1 MQNSLLESL
10 RNFCHAHSP
19 LATIH
24 NQIMS
29 ANVTTGNYYQEI
41 FETLFE
47 SAALNELAA
56 GLAQGQ
62 GALVLSGLAGSA
74 RSLLIAALEKKLRRR
89 VVFITRSNR
98 EVEEIQPDLDFFYCA
113 LNGLESCEEQVL
125 TIPALE
131 TDPYDG
137 TSPHAEV
144 LEQRTLALHRAAQG
158 EARILLTSIDA
169 IAERTISPNLLN
181 ASSIVLRVG
190 EDMPPELIVDLLIS
204 SGYVRQEPV
213 GAVGEFSLRG
223 GILDVFS
230 PAHDAPH
237 RIEFFGDTVDS
248 IREFDADTQRSIGK
262 VSESNLVPMRELSVR
277 REEFMQ
283 WAEAARKHW
292 ADDRYRRDLRARLAH
307 AERGEWFEG
316 WEYLLPLTR
325 ALDASAFDYFKDAVL
340 VIDEPV
346 EVEKRAADFYAHLQA
361 RFAQADEAG
370 DLALSPERLFLTV
383 EELREKFAAATRIE
397 FRLLGRAAATT
408 DEQFRIDGAGL
419 SSRVKDIVSE
429 IRNQESEVRSQKP
442 DEDTEFASQESDAYV
457 ELRIRES
464 QEGSGFTSQGS
475 ETATEND
482 QESDVQA
489 PLSSEE
495 EVIARTRELIA
506 AKKAKPLFLFPITGE
521 TPDISI
527 ISQSSRRYYGR
538 IQELARDLKE
548 PANRQM
554 MLFAMPSL
562 GLAERVVE
570 MLSEYQVTAQLLSS
584 LNPQS
589 RNGAPLLTNRIVT
602 VGRPANGFS
611 LPTANL
617 TLLTESDVFGDVERT
632 VQQRAVPKQ
641 QRKQRKASAFLSD
654 LGDLKVGD
662 YVVHVD
668 HGIGQFQGLQQIAT
682 AGAPTGNTAMGIQ
695 RASSGVRE
703 FMLLT
708 FAEGAKLYVPV
719 ERLDLVQRYSAGEG
733 HKPPLDKLGGIGWQK
748 AKARVKRAMRD
759 MAEELL
765 KLYAERKLVG
775 GHAYGAD
782 SPWQQEFEDAFEYQ
796 LTPDQETAIDD
807 VKSDMENS
815 QPADRLIVG
824 DVGYGKTEVAMRA
837 AFKAV
842 MENKQVAVL
851 APTTVLAFQH
861 FKTFQKRFAAFPVR
875 IDMLSRFRSTK
886 EQKATLQALEAGGV
900 DIVIGTHRL
909 LSKDVTFKDLGLLI
923 VDEEQRFGVAH
934 KERIKHMRKKVDV
947 IAMSATPI
955 PRSLNMS
962 LAGLRDMSVIETPPR
977 DRLAIQTHVVPFSD
991 TVIRSAIEL
1000 ELQRGGQAFFVHNR
1014 VETIYTI
1021 AELLT
1026 RLVPEARIGV
1036 GHGQLGEKELEDV
1049 LMKFVRHELDVL
1061 VATTIIENGIDIPLA
1076 NTIII
1081 NRADNYG
1088 LSQLYQLRGRVGR
1101 SNRRAYAYLL
1111 IPTEDSLTDIARR
1124 RLAAIREF
1132 SDLGAGFR
1140 IAALDLELRGAG
1152 NLLGGQ
1158 QSGHIDT
1165 IGFDLYTQ
1173 MLERTVRE
1181 LKGQPIED
1189 ETSTAINLGVDIR
1202 IPEEF
1207 IYDMSQRLRTYK
1219 RISSAESEAELADI
1233 HAEITDRY
1241 GSMPESVEN
1250 LFEYARLRRESSRL
1264 AVVSIDREGERL
1276 ALKFSEKAKI
1286 DPEKLIEMVASGSAQ
1301 FSPAGVM
1308 KVTVSAESD
1317 AEIFAEVRNLLNRL
1331 R

>member
-1 MQNSLLESL
+1 MPVN
-10 RNFCHAHSP
+10 P
-19 LATIH
+19 ATK
-24 NQIMS
+24 S
-29 ANVTTGNYYQEI
+29 YPEEI
-41 FETLFE
+41 FNALFE
-47 SAALNELAA
+47 SDGFNELV
-56 GLAQGQ
+56 LELNKGQ
-62 GALVLSGLAGSA
+62 QVMVVSGLAGSA
-74 RSLLIAALEKKLRRR
+74 RALLLAALERKFRRR

-98 EVEEIQPDLDFFYCA
+98 EVEETQSDIEFFYCA
-113 LNGLESCEEQVL
+113 LNGIDTSEGKVL
-125 TIPALE
+125 NIPALE

-137 TSPHAEV
+137 RSPHAEV
-144 LEQRTLALHRAAQG
+144 LEQRTLALHRAVTD

-169 IAERTISPNLLN
+169 VAERTIPPNLLN
-181 ASSIVLRVG
+181 SSSIALKVG

-213 GAVGEFSLRG
+213 GTVGEFSLRG

-262 VSESNLVPMRELSVR
+262 VNESSLVPMRELSVR

-292 ADDRYRRDLRARLAH
+292 QDDRYRRDLRARLAH
-307 AERGEWFEG
+307 AERGEAFEG

-325 ALDASAFDYFKDAVL
+325 ILDASAFDYFNDALLVL
-340 VIDEPV
+340 DEPV
-346 EVEKRAADFYAHLQA
+346 EIEKRAADFYSHLQE

-370 DLALSPERLFLTV
+370 DLVLSPDRLFLTV
-383 EELREKFAAATRIE
+383 EQLREKFATATRIE
-397 FRLLGRAAATT
+397 FRLLGRAAATI
-408 DEQFRIDGAGL
+408 DEQFRIDG
-419 SSRVKDIVSE
+419 SSLQSEVKNIISE
-429 IRNQESEVRSQKP
+429 IRNQESETRGLESGVWSLESEPHNGPAEDFALGTDQLSVESNEEQTDTKLQTP
-442 DEDTEFASQESDAYV
+442 DSRLQ
-457 ELRIRES
+457 
-464 QEGSGFTSQGS
+464 
-475 ETATEND
+475 
-482 QESDVQA
+482 
-489 PLSSEE
+489 
-495 EVIARTRELIA
+495 TRN
-506 AKKAKPLFLFPITGE
+506 LFLFPVTE
-521 TPDISI
+521 QTPDAFI
-527 ISQSSRRYYGR
+527 ISQSPRRYYGR
-538 IQELARDLKE
+538 VQELARDLKDE
-548 PANRQM
+548 LNRQTT
-554 MLFAMPSL
+554 LFVMPSL

-570 MLSEYQVTAQLLSS
+570 MLGEYEVTAQLLAT
-584 LNPQS
+584 LNLQTQNDGS
-589 RNGAPLLTNRIVT
+589 LLTNRVVT
-602 VGRPANGFS
+602 VGKLANGFS
-611 LPTANL
+611 LAAANL
-617 TLLTESDVFGDVERT
+617 NVLTESDVFGDVERT
-632 VQQRAVPKQ
+632 VQQRAVPKR

-668 HGIGQFQGLQQIAT
+668 HGIGQFRGLQQIAT
-682 AGAPTGNTAMGIQ
+682 AGAPTGNTAAGIQ
-695 RASSGVRE
+695 RASSGARE

-708 FAEGAKLYVPV
+708 FAEGARLYVPV

-733 HKPPLDKLGGIGWQK
+733 HKPALDKLGGIGWQK

-782 SPWQQEFEDAFEYQ
+782 LPWQQEFEDAFEYQ
-796 LTPDQETAIDD
+796 LTPDQEAAIDEI
-807 VKSDMENS
+807 KSDMES
-815 QPADRLIVG
+815 PQPADRLIVG

-886 EQKATLQALEAGGV
+886 EQKETIQSLEAGGA

-909 LSKDVTFKDLGLLI
+909 LSKDVKFKDLGLLI

-934 KERIKHMRKKVDV
+934 KERIKQMRKKVDV
-947 IAMSATPI
+947 LAMSATPI
-955 PRSLNMS
+955 PRTLNMS

-977 DRLAIQTHVVPFSD
+977 DRLAIQTNVVPFSEN
-991 TVIRSAIEL
+991 VIRSAVEL
-1000 ELQRGGQAFFVHNR
+1000 ELQRSGQAFFVHNR

-1036 GHGQLGEKELEDV
+1036 GHGQMGEKELEDV
-1049 LMKFVRHELDVL
+1049 LMKFIHHELDVL

-1111 IPTEDSLTDIARR
+1111 IPSEDGLTDIARR

-1181 LKGQPIED
+1181 LRGQPIED

-1219 RISSAESEAELADI
+1219 RISSAENEVELADI

-1241 GSMPESVEN
+1241 GAMPESVEN
-1250 LFEYARLRRESSRL
+1250 LFEYARLRREASRL

-1276 ALKFSEKAKI
+1276 AVKFSEKAKI
-1286 DPEKLIEMVASGSAQ
+1286 DPEKLIEMVANGNAT
-1301 FSPAGVM
+1301 FTPAGVM
-1308 KVTVSAESD
+1308 KVNLSAEGD
-1317 AEIFAEVRNLLNRL
+1317 AEVFAGVRALLNRL
-1331 R
+1331 H